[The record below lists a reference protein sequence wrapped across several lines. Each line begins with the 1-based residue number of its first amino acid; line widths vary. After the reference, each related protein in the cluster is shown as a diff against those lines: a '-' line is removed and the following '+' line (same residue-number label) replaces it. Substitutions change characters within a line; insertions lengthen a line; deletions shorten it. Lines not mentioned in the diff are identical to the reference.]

1 MVSARLARRHGQA
14 QMTAMSML
22 VFDRAT
28 VRRHRDRA
36 AASVSSVAPVLVD
49 AAERLL
55 DRLDDITRPFT
66 RALDVGGRGVVAPM
80 LRARGIDTVSCDLS
94 PAMAAL
100 AGPPC
105 VAADEEALPFAD
117 GSFDLV
123 VASLSLHWVNDL
135 PGALIQLRRALRPDG
150 LLLASLPA
158 LGSLGELRAALAGAE
173 TALTGGAS
181 PRVSP
186 FPDLRDCAAL
196 LQRAGFALPVAD
208 VEDITLL
215 YGDRLALLRDLRAAG
230 ETNAVALRDRRIPP
244 RDLFAVAL
252 ASLPEQEG
260 RVPVALRLAMMTGW
274 APSPTQQQPLKPG
287 SATASLADALR
298 RS

>member
-135 PGALIQLRRALRPDG
+135 PGALIQLRRALRPEG